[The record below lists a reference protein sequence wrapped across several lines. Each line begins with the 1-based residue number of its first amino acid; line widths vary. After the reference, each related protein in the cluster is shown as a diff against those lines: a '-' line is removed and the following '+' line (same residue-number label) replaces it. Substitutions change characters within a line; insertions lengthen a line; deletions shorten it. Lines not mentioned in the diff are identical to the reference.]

1 MPENTVGFSGPIFSV
16 NARVRPLKQGAVT
29 VNVVGQ
35 LTEGGVAGVVGVLVV
50 VTTLLVPV
58 PGPDLDLVT
67 VLLHLVEAGQCTYCK
82 GWT

>member
-1 MPENTVGFSGPIFSV
+1 M
-16 NARVRPLKQGAVT
+16 T

-50 VTTLLVPV
+50 VTMLLVPV

-67 VLLHLVEAGQCTYCK
+67 VLLHLVEAGQSSAV
-82 GWT
+82 

>member
-1 MPENTVGFSGPIFSV
+1 MEVG
-16 NARVRPLKQGAVT
+16 L
-29 VNVVGQ
+29 
-35 LTEGGVAGVVGVLVV
+35 AGVVGARVL